1 MDLSK
6 LSLAEL
12 KNIQAQ
18 LPKEIASRQKEEKAK
33 LLKELEAMA
42 YARGFDLAELVRATE
57 KKERTAIAVKYR
69 NPTNS
74 NLTWSGRGRKPIWV
88 AEFLQNGGTLEQIS
102 V

>member
-12 KNIQAQ
+12 KSLQIQ

-42 YARGFDLAELVRATE
+42 SKRGFDFAELVGAAA
-57 KKERTAIAVKYR
+57 KKERVPVAAKYR
-69 NPTNS
+69 NPS
-74 NLTWSGRGRKPIWV
+74 NPDLTWSGRGRKPIWV
-88 AEFLQNGGTLEQIS
+88 AEFLQNGGALEQLS